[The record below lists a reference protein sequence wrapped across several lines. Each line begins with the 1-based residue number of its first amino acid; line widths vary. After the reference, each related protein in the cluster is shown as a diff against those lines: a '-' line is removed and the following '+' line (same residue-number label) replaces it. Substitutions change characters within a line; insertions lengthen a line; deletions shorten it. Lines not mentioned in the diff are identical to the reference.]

1 MRQQHF
7 EFVDTLPARSNSAAA
22 LDPEQD
28 VVAGRLPVNCN
39 EIRQIIATCIL
50 EVIRREAES
59 DRRPSSDA
67 VNLASAEPSTSKG
80 GQS

>member
-7 EFVDTLPARSNSAAA
+7 EFVDTVPARSKSADG
-22 LDPEQD
+22 LEQEQQGI
-28 VVAGRLPVNCN
+28 AGRLPVNCN

-59 DRRPSSDA
+59 DRRPSGDA
-67 VNLASAEPSTSKG
+67 VNLASAEPSASKG
-80 GQS
+80 GQP